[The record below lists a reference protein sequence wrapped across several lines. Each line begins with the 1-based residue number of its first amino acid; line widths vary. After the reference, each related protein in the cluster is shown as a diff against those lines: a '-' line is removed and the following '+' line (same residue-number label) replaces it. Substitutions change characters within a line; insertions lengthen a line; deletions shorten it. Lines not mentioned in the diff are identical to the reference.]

1 MGIVY
6 VEGQVA
12 GGFNPADTLVTVPRM
27 LVDTGSEFTWIPQEL
42 LKEAGVRVAKQDRQ
56 FLLADGHTVTRS
68 VGYALLRAA
77 GFETVDEVVFGRPG
91 DLTLLGARTL
101 EGFGA
106 VVNPEQKKIT
116 AAGPH
121 VAACGNLHSR

>member
-42 LKEAGVRVAKQDRQ
+42 LEEAGVRVAKQDRQ
-56 FLLADGHTVTRS
+56 FVLADEHTVTRS
-68 VGYALLRAA
+68 VGYVLLRAA
-77 GFETVDEVVFGRPG
+77 GFETVDEVVFGQTG
-91 DLTLLGARTL
+91 DLLLLGARTL

-106 VVNPEQKKIT
+106 LVDSRNKQLV
-116 AAGPH
+116 ASGPH
-121 VAACGNLHSR
+121 PAASMGAGRK